1 MFERDKLKKIAW
13 RFPTDVNWTSYKHM
27 KNKVNYEIKNA
38 KINYYNAFF
47 KGNRRNIKKKT
58 WKGINRIIGNESKF
72 NKITKLDTGD
82 TVSTDPM
89 EISDIPNTHF
99 PKIEPSLVSEI
110 KNTSSNFTDYITPV
124 EQIFKL
130 AEVSIWQEVLNLIQ
144 KIQFYFFLL

>member
-47 KGNRRNIKKKT
+47 KGNCRNIKKT

-99 PKIEPSLVSEI
+99 PKIGPSLVSEI

>member
-1 MFERDKLKKIAW
+1 
-13 RFPTDVNWTSYKHM
+13 M

-47 KGNRRNIKKKT
+47 KGNRRNKKKT

-130 AEVSIWQEVLNLIQ
+130 AEVSI
-144 KIQFYFFLL
+144 

>member
-1 MFERDKLKKIAW
+1 
-13 RFPTDVNWTSYKHM
+13 
-27 KNKVNYEIKNA
+27 
-38 KINYYNAFF
+38 
-47 KGNRRNIKKKT
+47 
-58 WKGINRIIGNESKF
+58 
-72 NKITKLDTGD
+72 
-82 TVSTDPM
+82 M